1 MSKEVETIYNI
12 ITLGDSG
19 VGKTSI
25 LRRFIYDIYEDNSMS
40 TIGLSFSFKEIVL
53 QNKKKVK
60 IKIIDTG
67 GQEKYRAVAK
77 TYFKNT
83 DGVLFVYAIDKQK
96 SFDDITEWID
106 LFNRENNDKEGFP
119 KILVEAKNDL
129 ERVVDKEI
137 SENFAKERG
146 LGWISTSSKKNDKI
160 DDLFQQMAE
169 EIYKEKTKNGN
180 KKQKNIVLKKVEEN
194 NKKKGGCCLLQEIFN
209 IEE

>member
-1 MSKEVETIYNI
+1 MSKEETVYNI

-25 LRRFIYDIYEDNSMS
+25 LRRFIYDIYDEKSMC

-53 QNKKKVK
+53 ENKKKVK
-60 IKIIDTG
+60 LKLIDTG
-67 GQEKYRAVAK
+67 GQEKYRAISK
-77 TYFKNT
+77 SYFKNT
-83 DGVLFVYAIDKQK
+83 DGVLFVYAIDEQK

-137 SENFAKERG
+137 SEKFAKERG
-146 LGWISTSSKKNDKI
+146 LSWISTSSKANDKI

-194 NKKKGGCCLLQEIFN
+194 NKKKGGCCLFTKDL
-209 IEE
+209 

>member
-1 MSKEVETIYNI
+1 MSKEVETIYNV

-53 QNKKKVK
+53 ENKKKVK

-83 DGVLFVYAIDKQK
+83 DGVLFVYAIDEQN
-96 SFDDITEWID
+96 SFDDIKEWID
-106 LFNRENNDKEGFP
+106 LFNKENNDKEGFP

-137 SENFAKERG
+137 SKNFAKERS
-146 LGWISTSSKKNDKI
+146 LGWISTSSKANDGI

-169 EIYKEKTKNGN
+169 EIYKQKTKNGN
-180 KKQKNIVLKKVEEN
+180 KKQKNIVLKRVEEN
-194 NKKKGGCCLLQEIFN
+194 NKKKGGCCLFKRDL
-209 IEE
+209 

>member
-1 MSKEVETIYNI
+1 MSKELETIYKI

-25 LRRFIYDIYEDNSMS
+25 LRRFIYNLYDEKSMC

-53 QNKKKVK
+53 KNKKKDT

-67 GQEKYRAVAK
+67 GQEKYRSIAK

-83 DGVLFVYAIDKQK
+83 DGVLFVYSIDEQK
-96 SFDDITEWID
+96 SFDDIKEWID

-119 KILVEAKNDL
+119 KILVETKNDL
-129 ERVVDKEI
+129 ERVVNKEI
-137 SENFAKERG
+137 SEKFAKERG

-169 EIYKEKTKNGN
+169 EIYKEKLKNGN
-180 KKQKNIVLKKVEEN
+180 KKQKNIVLKRVEEN
-194 NKKKGGCCLLQEIFN
+194 NKKKGGCCLFTKDL
-209 IEE
+209 